1 MGELIYENTS
11 ALKSNAYLTPVTT
24 AIEKYQFGGHAEEEE
39 EEEEEDDNDAAEK
52 SDDEEEEEE
61 EEEKQDSDEEGVL
74 FPPLDLTSNNSH
86 QGERSSNKLWGV
98 RSHGG
103 AANGLLGPQVVRTS
117 NPTEDKIAKEIR

>member
-52 SDDEEEEEE
+52 SDDEEEEE
-61 EEEKQDSDEEGVL
+61 KQDRDGEGVL

-86 QGERSSNKLWGV
+86 EGERSSNKLWGV

>member
-1 MGELIYENTS
+1 MSELIYENTS

-39 EEEEEDDNDAAEK
+39 EEEEDHDAVEK
-52 SDDEEEEEE
+52 SDDEEE

>member
-39 EEEEEDDNDAAEK
+39 EEEEDDNDAAEK

-61 EEEKQDSDEEGVL
+61 EEKQDSDGEGVL

-86 QGERSSNKLWGV
+86 EGERSSNKLWGV

>member
-1 MGELIYENTS
+1 MSELIYENTS

-39 EEEEEDDNDAAEK
+39 EEEEDDNDAAEK
-52 SDDEEEEEE
+52 SGDEEEEEE
-61 EEEKQDSDEEGVL
+61 EEEKQDSDGESVL

>member
-39 EEEEEDDNDAAEK
+39 EEEEK
-52 SDDEEEEEE
+52 QGSDG
-61 EEEKQDSDEEGVL
+61 EGVL

>member
-39 EEEEEDDNDAAEK
+39 EEEEDHDAVEK
-52 SDDEEEEEE
+52 SDDEEE